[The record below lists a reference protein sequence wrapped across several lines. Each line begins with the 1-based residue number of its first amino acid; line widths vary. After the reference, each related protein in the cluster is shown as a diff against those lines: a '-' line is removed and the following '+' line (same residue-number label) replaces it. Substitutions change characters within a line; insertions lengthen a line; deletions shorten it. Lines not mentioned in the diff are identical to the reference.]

1 MAVSDIRIE
10 IYRNDRLRETWS
22 FYLLD
27 YENLIKLSCWFVE
40 ERPKYAKKWKTIK
53 SWDHSFANSRI
64 HYQDEKPELT
74 QEIIDLV
81 HKKLCEIP
89 IK

>member
-1 MAVSDIRIE
+1 MAVGTIRIE
-10 IYRNDRLRETWS
+10 IYRTDRLRETWS
-22 FYLLD
+22 FYLNNDFISLA
-27 YENLIKLSCWFVE
+27 YWFVE
-40 ERPKYAKKWKTIK
+40 EKPKYAKAWKTIK
-53 SWDHSFANSRI
+53 SWDKHYHDSRQTT
-64 HYQDEKPELT
+64 QDEKPELT